1 MENSAASI
9 ARRGCGSVVSSQL
22 YETGFSSK
30 RSKKMEVVLASIRR
44 LAAGTAATEDTG
56 HVAANS
62 SAADHG
68 GGHAYVCNI
77 YLHDAC

>member
-1 MENSAASI
+1 
-9 ARRGCGSVVSSQL
+9 
-22 YETGFSSK
+22 
-30 RSKKMEVVLASIRR
+30 MEVVLASIRR
-44 LAAGTAATEDTG
+44 LAAGTAATDTGGHAATGDTG

-77 YLHDAC
+77 YLHDA